1 MSSPTRRRI
10 GRPENPELRDN
21 VLRAAI
27 EAYAEKGWSGFNF
40 DVVATRAGVGRPA
53 LYRRWADRTALLV
66 DAFKELT
73 PGLVDEDLG
82 SLRQELIRL
91 GGDYANMMRGSR
103 GLAGTRLMSDAHF
116 HPDLFARVSAEVSE
130 RREDLVHRSVERARA
145 RGEIADDCARDI
157 SLLLFGAL
165 WERSVLAATG
175 RTAHSD
181 QPVAHLVDVILRG
194 LSSQEPHPPG

>member
-1 MSSPTRRRI
+1 MSSPAKRRI

-27 EAYAEKGWSGFNF
+27 DCYAEKGWSGFNF
-40 DVVATRAGVGRPA
+40 DIVATRAGVGRPA

-66 DAFKELT
+66 DAFKQLT

-82 SLRQELIRL
+82 SLRDELVRL
-91 GGDYANMMRGSR
+91 GADYSTMMHGPR
-103 GLAGTRLMSDAHF
+103 GLAGTRLMADAHF
-116 HPDLFARVSAEVSE
+116 HPDLFARVSAEVGE
-130 RREDLVHRSVERARA
+130 RREDLVRRSVERACS
-145 RGEIADDCARDI
+145 RGELAADCARDI

-175 RTAHSD
+175 RAPHPERPD
-181 QPVAHLVDVILRG
+181 IEHLVSVILRG
-194 LSSQEPHPPG
+194 VAQP